1 MANPLDFESTFKP
14 AKRPQP
20 TGPTAGAP
28 APSLDFQSSFA
39 PRQPVQKIAKRPERS
54 WGEAIKDT
62 GLGIAA
68 GAANIIGGA
77 VEQRNAMEPTNIV
90 RQGLRVLDRLGVKG
104 ASETAALVPGTP
116 SEIVGGRRAGSDS
129 AGLSKATQMATEYLG
144 ESQSDA
150 LKQEKQEL
158 QDTKGFFA
166 SAGKVLSSPRLIGN
180 FLAEQVPNVAAMG
193 AGTRAAAAQAG
204 ERALAGALAKG
215 LGTEAAETAATAAG
229 RRAATTAA
237 TGMTT
242 IMETG
247 SAGLQT
253 YQQAMAQPQSVWDAN
268 PEYKRMVAAGGDPQT
283 VKETIARG
291 ASMEAQAI
299 TAPIAAIAGRIAAPF
314 EADVFTRGLAR
325 KPKAMLAG
333 AARETV
339 EEGIQEGGSQLA
351 GNLGQRQVDPTQAAW
366 EGVPEAAGTG
376 AAIGGLLGGGMAAG
390 GAVASRGDNQAA
402 VAADAERERLARR
415 PRATPPSLPP
425 PPIPPQVLAL
435 PPPETMTVA
444 PDGTVTSG
452 GLRPEVLAE
461 PEMRFPQGRGMS
473 APFDAGRIAA
483 RPRPVVPF
491 PDAAPDSMAGI
502 ANLVSQARQ
511 SAEPV
516 QVSAPVLTQSSPGV
530 SAVAVQDAQ
539 QGLQTPEV
547 PAAAAPASMPDVAPP
562 WVDQET
568 GEALREPSKVDI
580 KQLLHNGLQ
589 YQVETHGGI
598 NTPTLLRSMRDQ
610 YGLASSRVRPLLEEV
625 KAERRRGF
633 TEPPAETG
641 ITPAIDG
648 ADVPARGL
656 AIEPAALPANV
667 QQPAAAT
674 GNRAAPQTVLD
685 DGRALQASTGDAV
698 AQAETGSS
706 GTPVVEPRADSARLT
721 TSTVEPTAV
730 SAAAEQTVAVPEPVQ
745 VNTPATAEAPKVA
758 AAAAEAATNPQND
771 LPTPTDAQKE
781 AGNYKKGHVRIN
793 GHDIS
798 IENPAGSQRDPR
810 WPALKNHYGYFK
822 GTVGKDKDHVD
833 VFMTDR
839 SEDPALPVFVVDQ
852 VNKDGS
858 FDEHKVIMGTA
869 NEQEARDTYL
879 ANYSKGWTGLG
890 GIKEMSQEQF
900 KTWVRDP
907 KKTTRRVTRAQSA
920 PAANTAGS
928 SEVAQPVA
936 QAAQGVVEND
946 QTVSK
951 TAQSVSKK
959 SQSLGSEGE
968 AEGAT
973 PQPIYTPKVRRIAG
987 SPHYDRGDAGTLG
1000 AYFTPGRIVNGY
1012 ANTRD
1017 RVLAFNPSREGGTW
1031 SVQVQG
1037 VDAAGNP
1044 LPGEGPR
1051 WHNTL
1056 PSPRDLERVL
1066 GKPVPK
1072 PRKAAASDAT
1082 AAAPANKG
1090 AAKADTGP
1098 VKQPSQETV
1107 SGPIEDLG
1115 EKLGGAR
1122 KDLAKPT
1129 GARPQRQADPD
1140 ASPAWSKKYLAME
1153 DARNPGTW
1161 RLFKSKK
1168 GTFGNPLAS
1177 RQTYASQT
1185 EAEAAIP
1192 MVELARNHRAVER
1205 TPGNWAIARD
1215 VTDRKR
1221 VYLKDGFESRAAAL
1235 EYMASNAPALIDTK
1249 TTVGEDALPRPDKV
1263 MRVGEARREGNVQGQ
1278 QFMDTFGFRGVEF
1291 GKWNNQ
1297 DERQEVMNHAFDAL
1311 VDLSE
1316 LLNLPPKAMSLDGQ
1330 IGLAFGAR
1338 GHGLSGARAHYER
1351 DYAVINLTKLKGAG
1365 SLAHEWMH
1373 ALDHYLGRQDGKG
1386 AEQIT
1391 NSRGDKVMKASGIDD
1406 YLSNASRLRGNVRP
1420 ELREAFQELMDTMR
1434 TRAEQY
1440 VEDTARAESFL
1451 GKARD
1456 QVQKQLGD
1464 LRSHIEK
1471 ERAWGSRKRAATQQ
1485 ELATFDAA
1493 ADRLLNG
1500 ETFSTDAKPTKGGG
1514 VRFTNDELD
1523 ALDGVLKSVT
1533 NRTGFNS
1540 ERTGSLDRLRD
1551 AMGTYQR
1558 RVELWQSADAGEAK
1572 TKNVPTSFLTEARKL
1587 DDGRVGNYWTTPH
1600 ELLAR
1605 AFSSYVED
1613 RLQDVGRAS
1622 AFMSFGSDPRFAV
1635 PVGTEFARP
1644 FPGGAERQAMNAAF
1658 DRFFAEVKHEE
1669 TPAGGVRLFSRR
1681 GWEADFPDVVTAH
1694 RPGRLSSHTDYT
1706 AGKAGD
1712 DAAALRVARDVITPE
1727 FVDNVRSALPGG
1739 SKPLVVAV
1747 QSQEATGNNR
1757 IPRMAAEV
1765 LAQRL
1770 GLQVSEDIVQAAKV
1784 DRSGGD
1790 ALHRLANQPP
1800 FTGKVEAGRDYVL
1813 IDDTLTQGGTLAQL
1827 KTHIEDN
1834 GGKVVL
1840 ATALTGKDYSRRIA
1854 LNTRSL
1860 ADVRERFGSIEPWW
1874 RDQFGYGF
1882 EGLTESEART
1892 ILTLDKGRLDADAL
1906 RDRVAAG
1913 RVPGLR
1919 AVGEGTA
1926 GEGSGVEAPGTG
1938 GRVNRSAAP
1947 AASGGLDFDRAL
1959 QLKTDLTQ
1967 HWGENAPSVVV
1978 VRSAEDFPAS
1988 AKVDPDY
1995 RRAEGV
2001 YDGRPTV
2008 WINAGNIATEQRFA
2022 QVLAHEAIGH
2032 YGVESVV
2039 GAKDWTQIVDAI
2051 DQLAA
2056 NGSGTAAMKSV
2067 LADVTRR
2074 YGTVDR
2080 ETFAK
2085 EAIAVMAERGIRNS
2099 FTSRVAAAVRR
2110 FLRRVMPS
2118 LKWSEGEVRDL
2129 LSQADGF
2136 LRAGMSAQA
2145 QREMVRSYSF
2155 AQPQIDGRG
2164 EAFLEQNGG
2173 RFLRRDDQWYL
2184 ADERGRPADFLT
2196 LSAARA
2202 EAARTG
2208 GQVLADPAESG
2219 PRTWSVVLPNGA
2231 EVTRAARGRLFS
2243 MPPADVLEDID
2254 SIQKGVQAEGV
2265 LARARQKLA
2274 DLNPGRVKDALRST
2288 WLGALA
2294 TRHLTELGRD
2304 YFPGIDRYSD
2314 YLAEMQADRNKLQSE
2329 ADTIAEAAR
2338 HWAGRNKAES
2348 RRLFDLMHLATMDGV
2363 DPSREYQPLQFRMP
2377 GEKGLQEVNRK
2388 NVLHAIKVKQQ
2399 QMRER
2404 SGDSK
2409 TNIMNEI
2416 TALKAMLKAEPRRR
2430 RQYAPLVEQWSQL
2443 SPEAQGFYTQFRDA
2457 YRSRSEAVEEALVQ
2471 RIEDLKG
2478 NDLVGGKILSDSS
2491 RRMMVHK
2498 VREQF
2503 ESARLQGVYFPLQR
2517 FGKFF
2522 VAAEKDGTNTF
2533 LMFESQNE
2541 LDRAVKDL
2549 QRREWAITARGM
2561 KMEGKATDAP
2571 SGTFVADVID
2581 QLRTSHVSDAVQDQ
2595 VYHLYLQSM
2604 PELSMRK
2611 HQIHRKSVPGFDPD
2625 AVRAFAYNMQHG
2637 SHQLARLRYAH
2648 KLQGV
2653 LTDLQDAQKKT
2664 QASPSVDTRKIVAGD
2679 AILEELGKR
2688 HDWIMNPTDSALTN
2702 LISSFGFTYYLGA
2715 TPAAALVNVTQTA
2728 LVSYPYLA
2736 ARHGGVKA
2744 MNYLL
2749 AASRDAVRTVGNI
2762 QKTLTDPD
2770 ELRAYQALEVAGAIE
2785 KTQAHNLAGIAE
2797 GGMAGYNPAWSKA
2810 MEIIGWGFHKTEV
2823 INREATGLAAYR
2835 LARAEGKS
2843 FDDAVKFARDA
2854 IFDTHFDYSNANR
2867 ARFMQSGT
2875 AKVLLMFRQYSLN
2888 MTWALGRMVWQA
2900 TKGQDLEVRQVARRN
2915 LTGLLGMSALFSGAM
2930 GLPMMGMIMG
2940 ALNGIQATF
2949 GDDDEPW
2956 DAETELRAFLT
2967 GMLGQG
2973 GADLLLHGPADKL
2986 TGANISGR
2994 VGLDSLW
3001 IRDADREL
3009 DGRGM
3014 FNNLLEQ
3021 AAGPMGGVLK
3031 NVLIGK
3037 QQVDEGHIMRGVETM
3052 LPKGLKD
3059 MIKAGRYATQ
3069 GVNTLRGDPVV
3080 EDLSPWEILL
3090 QANGFAPEKVSRQY
3104 ETTRA
3109 LKNYEQ
3115 HILDRRKSLVNAF
3128 AMALRN
3134 GDASDRAS
3142 VLSKIGAF
3150 NKANPELAITS
3161 SGLQQS
3167 IKNRARYSARAEA
3180 GIILNPKLAARLNK
3194 AVTE

>member
-1 MANPLDFESTFKP
+1 MATFEKVDGNPFG
-14 AKRPQP
+14 
-20 TGPTAGAP
+20 TGAAP
-28 APSLDFQSSFA
+28 APA
-39 PRQPVQKIAKRPERS
+39 PAPAPTATDKVARRPTLSPVQGDPFQKVAKRPERS

-62 GLGIAA
+62 GLGIAS
-68 GAANIIGGA
+68 GAANILGGA
-77 VEQRNAMEPTNIV
+77 VEQRNSMEPTNIV
-90 RQGLRVLDRLGVKG
+90 RQGLRALDRLGVKG

-116 SEIVGGRRAGSDS
+116 SEIFGGRRAGSDS
-129 AGLSKATQMATEYLG
+129 AGLSRATQLATDYLG
-144 ESQSDA
+144 ESQSEA
-150 LKQEKQEL
+150 LKQEKQDL

-193 AGTRAAAAQAG
+193 AGTRLAAARAG

-229 RRAATTAA
+229 HRAATAAA

-247 SAGLQT
+247 SAGQQT

-390 GAVASRGDNQAA
+390 GAIASRGDNQAA
-402 VAADAERERLARR
+402 VAADAERQRLARR
-415 PRATPPSLPP
+415 PTPTPPPLPP
-425 PPIPPQVLAL
+425 PPIPQMLAL
-435 PPPETMTVA
+435 PPPEVMTAA
-444 PDGTVTSG
+444 PDGTITPGRV
-452 GLRPEVLAE
+452 RPEVMAG

-473 APFDAGRIAA
+473 APFDGTRVAA
-483 RPRPVVPF
+483 RPQPTVPF
-491 PDAAPDSMAGI
+491 PDATPDSIAGI
-502 ANLVSQARQ
+502 ANLVSQARRPTEPADTATAAAAQ
-511 SAEPV
+511 AEPV
-516 QVSAPVLTQSSPGV
+516 APQ
-530 SAVAVQDAQ
+530 AQ
-539 QGLQTPEV
+539 EGKAALATPEV
-547 PAAAAPASMPDVAPP
+547 PAAAAPPAPAVAPP
-562 WVDQET
+562 WVDAQT
-568 GEALREPSKVDI
+568 GEALREPTTTDI
-580 KQLLHNGLQ
+580 KQLLHSGLQ

-610 YGLASSRVRPLLEEV
+610 YGLPSARVRPLLDEV
-625 KAERRRGF
+625 KGERRRGL
-633 TEPPAETG
+633 TEPPADAGNLAASEAAG
-641 ITPAIDG
+641 AASPAQQSLREAAPSADLQLDG
-648 ADVPARGL
+648 AAPTDRSAPEPL
-656 AIEPAALPANV
+656 ASELQRAPGD
-667 QQPAAAT
+667 AAAQLDT
-674 GNRAAPQTVLD
+674 GSSRAPVAEPRAAGATETTGVAGTAQDQSVAETSAGQTNVP
-685 DGRALQASTGDAV
+685 
-698 AQAETGSS
+698 AQAE
-706 GTPVVEPRADSARLT
+706 V
-721 TSTVEPTAV
+721 
-730 SAAAEQTVAVPEPVQ
+730 
-745 VNTPATAEAPKVA
+745 PKVA
-758 AAAAEAATNPQND
+758 TAAAEAATNPQND
-771 LPTPTDAQKE
+771 LPAPTDAQKE

-839 SEDPALPVFVVDQ
+839 AEDPALPVYVVDQ

-869 NEQEARDTYL
+869 SEQEARETYL

-900 KTWVRDP
+900 KAWVRDP
-907 KKTTRRVTRAQSA
+907 KKTTRRVTRAKPTEAA
-920 PAANTAGS
+920 PAPQPATNVGEAGQGVSTAAESVGATAETGGALATVQ
-928 SEVAQPVA
+928 SEPAAAAAPAQP
-936 QAAQGVVEND
+936 AAPATVE
-946 QTVSK
+946 TGPV
-951 TAQSVSKK
+951 
-959 SQSLGSEGE
+959 
-968 AEGAT
+968 
-973 PQPIYTPKVRRIAG
+973 YTPKVRIKAG
-987 SPHYDRGDAGTLG
+987 SPEYVRDDIGTLG
-1000 AYFTPGRIVNGY
+1000 AYFQPGRIVSAY

-1017 RVLAFNPSREGGTW
+1017 RVIEFRPPGQDPRWKVKVQQVDREGNAIP
-1031 SVQVQG
+1031 
-1037 VDAAGNP
+1037 DEA
-1044 LPGEGPR
+1044 PR
-1051 WHNTL
+1051 WHSTV
-1056 PSPRDLERVL
+1056 PSPRDLDSVL
-1066 GKPVPK
+1066 GKPE
-1072 PRKAAASDAT
+1072 RKAKREAKTARSVKSAEAKEDTRATPASK
-1082 AAAPANKG
+1082 PEVS
-1090 AAKADTGP
+1090 KAGP
-1098 VKQPSQETV
+1098 DE
-1107 SGPIEDLG
+1107 
-1115 EKLGGAR
+1115 
-1122 KDLAKPT
+1122 
-1129 GARPQRQADPD
+1129 
-1140 ASPAWSKKYLAME
+1140 
-1153 DARNPGTW
+1153 
-1161 RLFKSKK
+1161 
-1168 GTFGNPLAS
+1168 AS
-1177 RQTYASQT
+1177 REDRAS
-1185 EAEAAIP
+1185 
-1192 MVELARNHRAVER
+1192 
-1205 TPGNWAIARD
+1205 
-1215 VTDRKR
+1215 
-1221 VYLKDGFESRAAAL
+1221 
-1235 EYMASNAPALIDTK
+1235 
-1249 TTVGEDALPRPDKV
+1249 
-1263 MRVGEARREGNVQGQ
+1263 
-1278 QFMDTFGFRGVEF
+1278 
-1291 GKWNNQ
+1291 
-1297 DERQEVMNHAFDAL
+1297 
-1311 VDLSE
+1311 
-1316 LLNLPPKAMSLDGQ
+1316 
-1330 IGLAFGAR
+1330 
-1338 GHGLSGARAHYER
+1338 
-1351 DYAVINLTKLKGAG
+1351 
-1365 SLAHEWMH
+1365 
-1373 ALDHYLGRQDGKG
+1373 
-1386 AEQIT
+1386 
-1391 NSRGDKVMKASGIDD
+1391 
-1406 YLSNASRLRGNVRP
+1406 
-1420 ELREAFQELMDTMR
+1420 
-1434 TRAEQY
+1434 
-1440 VEDTARAESFL
+1440 
-1451 GKARD
+1451 
-1456 QVQKQLGD
+1456 
-1464 LRSHIEK
+1464 
-1471 ERAWGSRKRAATQQ
+1471 
-1485 ELATFDAA
+1485 AA
-1493 ADRLLNG
+1493 ADN
-1500 ETFSTDAKPTKGGG
+1500 A
-1514 VRFTNDELD
+1514 
-1523 ALDGVLKSVT
+1523 A
-1533 NRTGFNS
+1533 
-1540 ERTGSLDRLRD
+1540 GS
-1551 AMGTYQR
+1551 
-1558 RVELWQSADAGEAK
+1558 
-1572 TKNVPTSFLTEARKL
+1572 
-1587 DDGRVGNYWTTPH
+1587 
-1600 ELLAR
+1600 
-1605 AFSSYVED
+1605 
-1613 RLQDVGRAS
+1613 
-1622 AFMSFGSDPRFAV
+1622 SDP
-1635 PVGTEFARP
+1635 
-1644 FPGGAERQAMNAAF
+1644 
-1658 DRFFAEVKHEE
+1658 
-1669 TPAGGVRLFSRR
+1669 LFSRR
-1681 GWEADFPDVVTAH
+1681 GWDADFPDVVTAH
-1694 RPGRLSSHTDYT
+1694 RPGRLSGHADY
-1706 AGKAGD
+1706 AAAKAGD
-1712 DAAALRVARDVITPE
+1712 DTAALRVARDVITPE
-1727 FVDNVRSALPGG
+1727 FVEDVRAALPEG

-1784 DRSGGD
+1784 NRSAGD

-1800 FTGKVEAGRDYVL
+1800 FTGKVEKGRDYVL

-1840 ATALTGKDYSRRIA
+1840 ATALTGKDYSRKIA
-1854 LNTRSL
+1854 LNSQSL

-1919 AVGEGTA
+1919 PVGEGAA
-1926 GEGSGVEAPGTG
+1926 GQGSGAEASGPS

-1988 AKVDPDY
+1988 AKVDPGY
-1995 RRAEGV
+1995 RRAEGM

-2051 DQLAA
+2051 DKLAA
-2056 NGSGTAAMKSV
+2056 DGTGTAAMKSV
-2067 LADVTRR
+2067 LADVTKR

-2118 LKWSEGEVRDL
+2118 LKWSETEVRDL

-2196 LSAARA
+2196 LGAARA
-2202 EAARTG
+2202 EAERTG
-2208 GQVLADPAESG
+2208 GQVLADPVESG

-2243 MPPADVLEDID
+2243 MPPADALEDIEAVQRG
-2254 SIQKGVQAEGV
+2254 IQGESV

-2274 DLNPGRVKDALRST
+2274 DLTPSNVKDALRST
-2288 WLGALA
+2288 WLGFLA
-2294 TRHLTELGRD
+2294 TRHLTELGSD
-2304 YFPGIDRYSD
+2304 YFPTIDRYSD
-2314 YLAEMQADRNKLQSE
+2314 YLAEMQADRNKLQAE
-2329 ADTIAEAAR
+2329 AEAIAEPAR
-2338 HWAGRNKAES
+2338 QWASKNKAES
-2348 RRLFDLMHLATMDGV
+2348 RRLFDLMHQATMDGV

-2377 GEKGLQEVNRK
+2377 GEKGLQEVTRK

-2409 TNIMNEI
+2409 TNIMNEVK
-2416 TALKAMLKAEPRRR
+2416 ALKAMLKAEPRRR
-2430 RQYAPLVEQWSQL
+2430 LQYAPLVEQWSQL
-2443 SPEAQGFYTQFRDA
+2443 SPEAKSFYLQFRDA
-2457 YRSRSEAVEEALVQ
+2457 YRSRSDAVEEALVQ

-2478 NDLVGGKILSDSS
+2478 GDLVGGQVISDSS
-2491 RRMMVHK
+2491 RRMLVHK
-2498 VREQF
+2498 IREQF

-2522 VAAEKDGTNTF
+2522 VAAEKGGTNTF

-2549 QRREWAITARGM
+2549 QSKEWAITARGM
-2561 KMEGKATDAP
+2561 KTEGKAADAP

-2581 QLRTSHVSDAVQDQ
+2581 QLRTAHVSDAVQDQ
-2595 VYHLYLQSM
+2595 VYQLYLQTM

-2653 LTDLQDAQKKT
+2653 LTDLKDAQKKI

-2679 AILEELGKR
+2679 ALLEELGKR
-2688 HDWIMNPTDSALTN
+2688 HEWIMNPTDSALTN

-2762 QKTLTDPD
+2762 QRTLTDPD

-2797 GGMAGYNPAWSKA
+2797 GGLTGYNPAWSKA

-2823 INREATGLAAYR
+2823 MNREATGMAAYR
-2835 LARAEGKS
+2835 LARADGKS
-2843 FDDAVKFARDA
+2843 FDEAVKFARDA

-2888 MTWALGRMVWQA
+2888 MTWALGRMVWNASFGQA
-2900 TKGQDLEVRQVARRN
+2900 PEVRRLARRN

-2973 GADLLLHGPADKL
+2973 GADLLLHGPANKL

-3031 NVLIGK
+3031 NVLVGK

-3180 GIILNPKLAARLNK
+3180 GIVLNPKLAARLNK
-3194 AVTE
+3194 AVSE

>member
-1 MANPLDFESTFKP
+1 MATFEKVDGNPFGASP
-14 AKRPQP
+14 AP
-20 TGPTAGAP
+20 TQAP
-28 APSLDFQSSFA
+28 APTTGKVARRPTLS
-39 PRQPVQKIAKRPERS
+39 PVQGDPFQKVAKRPERT

-62 GLGIAA
+62 GLGIAS

-77 VEQRNAMEPTNIV
+77 VEQRNSMEPTNVV
-90 RQGLRVLDRLGVKG
+90 RQGLRFLDRLGVKG

-116 SEIVGGRRAGSDS
+116 SEIFGGRRAGSDT
-129 AGLSKATQMATEYLG
+129 AALSKATQAATDYLA

-150 LKQEKQEL
+150 LKQEKQDL
-158 QDTKGFFA
+158 QDTKGFFP

-193 AGTRAAAAQAG
+193 AGTRLAAARAG
-204 ERALAGALAKG
+204 ERALAGAVAKG

-229 RRAATTAA
+229 HRAATAAA

-247 SAGLQT
+247 SAGQQT

-351 GNLGQRQVDPTQAAW
+351 GNLGQRQIDPTQAAW

-415 PRATPPSLPP
+415 PTPTPPSLPP
-425 PPIPPQVLAL
+425 PPIPQMLAL
-435 PPPETMTVA
+435 PPPEVMTA
-444 PDGTVTSG
+444 GPDGTITPGSV
-452 GLRPEVLAE
+452 RPEVMAE

-473 APFDAGRIAA
+473 APFDGRRVAA
-483 RPRPVVPF
+483 RPQPTVPF
-491 PDAAPDSMAGI
+491 PDAAPDSIAGI
-502 ANLVSQARQ
+502 ANLVSRARR
-511 SAEPV
+511 SADPAAAG
-516 QVSAPVLTQSSPGV
+516 APATASTEAPAPQ
-530 SAVAVQDAQ
+530 VQDVQ
-539 QGLQTPEV
+539 PGLATPEV
-547 PAAAAPASMPDVAPP
+547 PAPASPASPPAPAVAPP
-562 WVDQET
+562 WVDAQT
-568 GEALREPSKVDI
+568 GESLREPTPTDI
-580 KQLLHNGLQ
+580 KQLLHTGLQ

-610 YGLASSRVRPLLEEV
+610 YGLPSARVRPLLEEV
-625 KAERRRGF
+625 KGERRRGL
-633 TEPPAETG
+633 TEPPADTG
-641 ITPAIDG
+641 
-648 ADVPARGL
+648 DVATG
-656 AIEPAALPANV
+656 EAAS
-667 QQPAAAT
+667 AAAQPLKGAASQT
-674 GNRAAPQTVLD
+674 DLQLDGTATADRAAPATL
-685 DGRALQASTGDAV
+685 ASELQLAPR
-698 AQAETGSS
+698 QAEAQGDTGSS
-706 GTPVVEPRADSARLT
+706 REPVGEPRAVGT
-721 TSTVEPTAV
+721 TEATSPADTAPELPIAEATAGQN
-730 SAAAEQTVAVPEPVQ
+730 SAAVP
-745 VNTPATAEAPKVA
+745 ADAPKVA
-758 AAAAEAATNPQND
+758 TAAAEAATNPGND
-771 LPTPTDAQKE
+771 LPLPSEAQKE

-839 SEDPALPVFVVDQ
+839 AEDPSLPVYVVDQ

-869 NEQEARDTYL
+869 SEQEARDTYL

-900 KTWVRDP
+900 KSWVRDP
-907 KKTTRRVTRAQSA
+907 KKTTRRVTRSKPAEAAPAPQAVPNAGEKVQSVSAPVESVGVPTETGSVPATGGSEPTAAAA
-920 PAANTAGS
+920 PAADESG
-928 SEVAQPVA
+928 PV
-936 QAAQGVVEND
+936 
-946 QTVSK
+946 
-951 TAQSVSKK
+951 
-959 SQSLGSEGE
+959 
-968 AEGAT
+968 
-973 PQPIYTPKVRRIAG
+973 YTPKVRIKAG
-987 SPHYDRGDAGTLG
+987 SPEYVRDDIGTLG
-1000 AYFTPGRIVNGY
+1000 AYFRPGRIVNAYG
-1012 ANTRD
+1012 NTRD
-1017 RVLAFNPSREGGTW
+1017 RVIEFRPPGKDPRWQVKVQEVDKEGN
-1031 SVQVQG
+1031 
-1037 VDAAGNP
+1037 A
-1044 LPGEGPR
+1044 LPDEAPR
-1051 WHNTL
+1051 WHSTI
-1056 PSPRDLERVL
+1056 PAPRDLDSVL
-1066 GKPVPK
+1066 GKPE
-1072 PRKAAASDAT
+1072 RKSRRDA
-1082 AAAPANKG
+1082 K
-1090 AAKADTGP
+1090 AAKATEATKGDKARPASNPETPESVSDETGR
-1098 VKQPSQETV
+1098 E
-1107 SGPIEDLG
+1107 SGGSAVPDS
-1115 EKLGGAR
+1115 
-1122 KDLAKPT
+1122 PT
-1129 GARPQRQADPD
+1129 GQ
-1140 ASPAWSKKYLAME
+1140 
-1153 DARNPGTW
+1153 
-1161 RLFKSKK
+1161 
-1168 GTFGNPLAS
+1168 
-1177 RQTYASQT
+1177 
-1185 EAEAAIP
+1185 
-1192 MVELARNHRAVER
+1192 
-1205 TPGNWAIARD
+1205 
-1215 VTDRKR
+1215 
-1221 VYLKDGFESRAAAL
+1221 
-1235 EYMASNAPALIDTK
+1235 
-1249 TTVGEDALPRPDKV
+1249 
-1263 MRVGEARREGNVQGQ
+1263 
-1278 QFMDTFGFRGVEF
+1278 
-1291 GKWNNQ
+1291 
-1297 DERQEVMNHAFDAL
+1297 
-1311 VDLSE
+1311 
-1316 LLNLPPKAMSLDGQ
+1316 
-1330 IGLAFGAR
+1330 
-1338 GHGLSGARAHYER
+1338 
-1351 DYAVINLTKLKGAG
+1351 
-1365 SLAHEWMH
+1365 
-1373 ALDHYLGRQDGKG
+1373 
-1386 AEQIT
+1386 
-1391 NSRGDKVMKASGIDD
+1391 
-1406 YLSNASRLRGNVRP
+1406 
-1420 ELREAFQELMDTMR
+1420 
-1434 TRAEQY
+1434 
-1440 VEDTARAESFL
+1440 
-1451 GKARD
+1451 
-1456 QVQKQLGD
+1456 
-1464 LRSHIEK
+1464 
-1471 ERAWGSRKRAATQQ
+1471 
-1485 ELATFDAA
+1485 
-1493 ADRLLNG
+1493 
-1500 ETFSTDAKPTKGGG
+1500 
-1514 VRFTNDELD
+1514 
-1523 ALDGVLKSVT
+1523 
-1533 NRTGFNS
+1533 
-1540 ERTGSLDRLRD
+1540 
-1551 AMGTYQR
+1551 
-1558 RVELWQSADAGEAK
+1558 
-1572 TKNVPTSFLTEARKL
+1572 
-1587 DDGRVGNYWTTPH
+1587 
-1600 ELLAR
+1600 
-1605 AFSSYVED
+1605 
-1613 RLQDVGRAS
+1613 
-1622 AFMSFGSDPRFAV
+1622 SDP
-1635 PVGTEFARP
+1635 
-1644 FPGGAERQAMNAAF
+1644 
-1658 DRFFAEVKHEE
+1658 
-1669 TPAGGVRLFSRR
+1669 LFSRR
-1681 GWEADFPDVVTAH
+1681 GWDSNFPDVVTAH
-1694 RPGRLSSHTDYT
+1694 RPGRLSAHADY
-1706 AGKAGD
+1706 AAAKAGD
-1712 DAAALRVARDVITPE
+1712 DTAALRVARDVVTPE
-1727 FVDNVRSALPGG
+1727 FVEDVRAALPQG

-1757 IPRMAAEV
+1757 IPAMAADL
-1765 LAQRL
+1765 LAARL
-1770 GLQVSEDIVQAAKV
+1770 GLQVAPDIVQEAKV
-1784 DRSGGD
+1784 NRSGGD

-1800 FTGKVEAGRDYVL
+1800 FTGKVEKGRDYVL

-1854 LNTRSL
+1854 LNSQSL
-1860 ADVRERFGSIEPWW
+1860 AAVRERFGSIEPWW

-1892 ILTLDKGRLDADAL
+1892 ILTLDKGRLHADAL

-1913 RVPGLR
+1913 RVPGLAR
-1919 AVGEGTA
+1919 VGAEATGDR
-1926 GEGSGVEAPGTG
+1926 SGAEAPGPG

-1959 QLKTDLTQ
+1959 QLKTDLTK

-1988 AKVDPDY
+1988 AKVDPGY

-2051 DQLAA
+2051 DKLAA
-2056 NGSGTAAMKSV
+2056 DGTGTAALKSV

-2118 LKWSEGEVRDL
+2118 LKWSEAEVRDL

-2196 LSAARA
+2196 LGAARA
-2202 EAARTG
+2202 EAERTG
-2208 GQVLADPAESG
+2208 GQVLADPVESG

-2243 MPPADVLEDID
+2243 MPPADALADID
-2254 SIQKGVQAEGV
+2254 AIQQGIQGDDV
-2265 LARARQKLA
+2265 LARARQKLK
-2274 DLNPGRVKDALRST
+2274 DLSVSKVKDALRPT

-2304 YFPGIDRYSD
+2304 YFPTIDRYSD
-2314 YLAEMQADRNKLQSE
+2314 YLAEMQADRNKLQAE

-2338 HWAGRNKAES
+2338 QWASKNKAES
-2348 RRLFDLMHLATMDGV
+2348 RRLFDLMHQATMDGV
-2363 DPSREYQPLQFRMP
+2363 DPSREYQPLQFKTP
-2377 GEKGLQEVNRK
+2377 GGQGLQEVNRK
-2388 NVLHAIKVKQQ
+2388 NVQHAIKVIQQ

-2404 SGDSK
+2404 SGDTK
-2409 TNIMNEI
+2409 TNMMNEVK
-2416 TALKAMLKAEPRRR
+2416 ALKAMLKAEPRRR
-2430 RQYAPLVEQWSQL
+2430 LQYAPLVEQWSQL
-2443 SPEAQGFYTQFRDA
+2443 SPEAKSFYVQFRDA
-2457 YRSRSEAVEEALVQ
+2457 YRARSEAVEEALVR

-2478 NDLVGGKILSDSS
+2478 SDLVGGKILSDSS
-2491 RRMMVHK
+2491 RGMLVHK
-2498 VREQF
+2498 IRTQF

-2522 VAAEKDGTNTF
+2522 VAAEKDGTSTF
-2533 LMFESQNE
+2533 LMFESLNE
-2541 LDRAVKDL
+2541 LDRAAKDL
-2549 QRREWAITARGM
+2549 QRRGWAVTARGK
-2561 KMEGKATDAP
+2561 KMEGRATDAP

-2595 VYHLYLQSM
+2595 VYQLYLQTM

-2653 LTDLQDAQKKT
+2653 LTDLKDAQKQI

-2679 AILEELGKR
+2679 ALLEELSKR
-2688 HDWIMNPTDSALTN
+2688 HEWIMNPTDSALTN

-2797 GGMAGYNPAWSKA
+2797 GGMTGYNPAWSKA

-2823 INREATGLAAYR
+2823 INREATGMAAYR
-2835 LARAEGKS
+2835 LARTDGKS
-2843 FDDAVKFARDA
+2843 FDEAVKFARDA
-2854 IFDTHFDYSNANR
+2854 IFDTHFDYSNTNR

-2900 TKGQDLEVRQVARRN
+2900 TKGQDPQVRQIARRN

-2967 GMLGQG
+2967 GMLGQS

-3031 NVLIGK
+3031 NVLVGK

-3080 EDLSPWEILL
+3080 EDLSPWEVLL

-3134 GDASDRAS
+3134 GDGSDRAS
-3142 VLSKIGAF
+3142 VLRKIGDF

-3180 GIILNPKLAARLNK
+3180 GIVLNPKLAARLSK

>member
-1 MANPLDFESTFKP
+1 MATFEKVDGNPFG
-14 AKRPQP
+14 AGQAP
-20 TGPTAGAP
+20 TQAP
-28 APSLDFQSSFA
+28 APTATNKIARRPTLS
-39 PRQPVQKIAKRPERS
+39 PVQGDPFQKVAKRPERT

-62 GLGIAA
+62 GLGIAT

-77 VEQRNAMEPTNIV
+77 IEQRNSLEPTNLL
-90 RQGLRVLDRLGVKG
+90 RQGLRGLDRLGVKG
-104 ASETAALVPGTP
+104 ASEAAALVPGTP
-116 SEIVGGRRAGSDS
+116 SEILGGRRAGSDS
-129 AGLSKATQMATEYLG
+129 AGLSKATQMATDYLG

-180 FLAEQVPNVAAMG
+180 FLAEQVPNIATMG

-204 ERALAGALAKG
+204 ERAMAGALAKG

-229 RRAATTAA
+229 HRAATAAA

-242 IMETG
+242 VMETG
-247 SAGLQT
+247 SAGQQT

-339 EEGIQEGGSQLA
+339 EEGLQEGGSQLA

-390 GAVASRGDNQAA
+390 GAIASRGDNQAA
-402 VAADAERERLARR
+402 VQADAERERLARR
-415 PRATPPSLPP
+415 PAPTPPSLPP
-425 PPIPPQVLAL
+425 PPIPQMLAL
-435 PPPETMTVA
+435 PPPEVMTAA
-444 PDGTVTSG
+444 PDGTITRG
-452 GLRPEVLAE
+452 GVRPEVMAE

-473 APFDAGRIAA
+473 APFDGRRVAA
-483 RPRPVVPF
+483 RPQPTVPF
-491 PDAAPDSMAGI
+491 PDAAPNSIAGI
-502 ANLVSQARQ
+502 ANLVSQARRPNEPTAIAPATAAI
-511 SAEPV
+511 AEPV
-516 QVSAPVLTQSSPGV
+516 PPQVRGDQA
-530 SAVAVQDAQ
+530 
-539 QGLQTPEV
+539 GLATPEV
-547 PAAAAPASMPDVAPP
+547 PAAAAPPLPPPVAPP
-562 WVDQET
+562 WVDAQT
-568 GEALREPSKVDI
+568 GEALREPTSTDI

-589 YQVETHGGI
+589 YQVEAHGGI
-598 NTPTLLRSMRDQ
+598 NTPTLLRTMRDQ
-610 YGLASSRVRPLLEEV
+610 YGLPSARVRPLLDEV
-625 KAERRRGF
+625 KGERRRGL
-633 TEPPAETG
+633 TEPPTDSDGSVGREAVGPASPAQQPLREAAPVADLQLDDAAPADRSASAPLASGLQLAPNDAPLQSGTGASGEPVSEPGAIGTTEAPSLAETAPMQPLAEA
-641 ITPAIDG
+641 TPAQDS
-648 ADVPARGL
+648 AAVPA
-656 AIEPAALPANV
+656 
-667 QQPAAAT
+667 
-674 GNRAAPQTVLD
+674 D
-685 DGRALQASTGDAV
+685 
-698 AQAETGSS
+698 
-706 GTPVVEPRADSARLT
+706 
-721 TSTVEPTAV
+721 
-730 SAAAEQTVAVPEPVQ
+730 
-745 VNTPATAEAPKVA
+745 APKVA
-758 AAAAEAATNPQND
+758 TAAAEAATNPAND
-771 LPTPTDAQKE
+771 LPLPSDAQKE

-839 SEDPALPVFVVDQ
+839 AEDPSLPVYVVDQ

-869 NEQEARDTYL
+869 SEQEARDTYL

-900 KTWVRDP
+900 KAWVRDP
-907 KKTTRRVTRAQSA
+907 KKTTRRVTKAKLAEAAPASQPAPSGGETGQSVSAPVEGVGVPTETGSVPATGGSEPAAAAA
-920 PAANTAGS
+920 PAADEPG
-928 SEVAQPVA
+928 PV
-936 QAAQGVVEND
+936 
-946 QTVSK
+946 
-951 TAQSVSKK
+951 
-959 SQSLGSEGE
+959 
-968 AEGAT
+968 
-973 PQPIYTPKVRRIAG
+973 YTPKVRIKAG
-987 SPHYDRGDAGTLG
+987 SPEYVRDDIGTLG
-1000 AYFTPGRIVNGY
+1000 AYFQPGRIVNAYG
-1012 ANTRD
+1012 NTLD
-1017 RVLAFNPSREGGTW
+1017 RVIEFRPPGKDPRWQVKVQMVDKEGN
-1031 SVQVQG
+1031 
-1037 VDAAGNP
+1037 A
-1044 LPGEGPR
+1044 LPDEAPR
-1051 WHNTL
+1051 WHSTI
-1056 PSPRDLERVL
+1056 PSPRDLDSVL
-1066 GKPVPK
+1066 GKPERKSRRDANAAKVA
-1072 PRKAAASDAT
+1072 KAAE
-1082 AAAPANKG
+1082 
-1090 AAKADTGP
+1090 AKKHD
-1098 VKQPSQETV
+1098 K
-1107 SGPIEDLG
+1107 
-1115 EKLGGAR
+1115 
-1122 KDLAKPT
+1122 AKPGSNPET
-1129 GARPQRQADPD
+1129 
-1140 ASPAWSKKYLAME
+1140 SKPAPS
-1153 DARNPGTW
+1153 D
-1161 RLFKSKK
+1161 
-1168 GTFGNPLAS
+1168 
-1177 RQTYASQT
+1177 
-1185 EAEAAIP
+1185 
-1192 MVELARNHRAVER
+1192 
-1205 TPGNWAIARD
+1205 
-1215 VTDRKR
+1215 TDR
-1221 VYLKDGFESRAAAL
+1221 ESGSSPVADSSA
-1235 EYMASNAPALIDTK
+1235 
-1249 TTVGEDALPRPDKV
+1249 
-1263 MRVGEARREGNVQGQ
+1263 GQ
-1278 QFMDTFGFRGVEF
+1278 
-1291 GKWNNQ
+1291 
-1297 DERQEVMNHAFDAL
+1297 
-1311 VDLSE
+1311 
-1316 LLNLPPKAMSLDGQ
+1316 
-1330 IGLAFGAR
+1330 
-1338 GHGLSGARAHYER
+1338 
-1351 DYAVINLTKLKGAG
+1351 
-1365 SLAHEWMH
+1365 
-1373 ALDHYLGRQDGKG
+1373 
-1386 AEQIT
+1386 
-1391 NSRGDKVMKASGIDD
+1391 
-1406 YLSNASRLRGNVRP
+1406 
-1420 ELREAFQELMDTMR
+1420 
-1434 TRAEQY
+1434 
-1440 VEDTARAESFL
+1440 
-1451 GKARD
+1451 
-1456 QVQKQLGD
+1456 
-1464 LRSHIEK
+1464 
-1471 ERAWGSRKRAATQQ
+1471 
-1485 ELATFDAA
+1485 
-1493 ADRLLNG
+1493 
-1500 ETFSTDAKPTKGGG
+1500 
-1514 VRFTNDELD
+1514 
-1523 ALDGVLKSVT
+1523 
-1533 NRTGFNS
+1533 
-1540 ERTGSLDRLRD
+1540 
-1551 AMGTYQR
+1551 
-1558 RVELWQSADAGEAK
+1558 
-1572 TKNVPTSFLTEARKL
+1572 
-1587 DDGRVGNYWTTPH
+1587 
-1600 ELLAR
+1600 
-1605 AFSSYVED
+1605 
-1613 RLQDVGRAS
+1613 
-1622 AFMSFGSDPRFAV
+1622 SDP
-1635 PVGTEFARP
+1635 
-1644 FPGGAERQAMNAAF
+1644 
-1658 DRFFAEVKHEE
+1658 
-1669 TPAGGVRLFSRR
+1669 LFSRR

-1694 RPGRLSSHTDYT
+1694 RPGRLSAHADYD
-1706 AGKAGD
+1706 AAKAGD
-1712 DAAALRVARDVITPE
+1712 DAAALRVARDVVTPE
-1727 FVDNVRSALPGG
+1727 FVEDVRAVLPEG

-1784 DRSGGD
+1784 NRSAGD

-1800 FTGKVEAGRDYVL
+1800 FTGKVEKGRDYVL

-1840 ATALTGKDYSRRIA
+1840 ATALTGKDYSRKIA
-1854 LNTRSL
+1854 LNSQSL

-1906 RDRVAAG
+1906 RDRVAEG
-1913 RVPGLR
+1913 RVSGLR
-1919 AVGEGTA
+1919 PVGKGAA
-1926 GEGSGVEAPGTG
+1926 GEGSGAEAPGPG

-1947 AASGGLDFDRAL
+1947 VASGGLDFDRAL

-1988 AKVDPDY
+1988 AKVDPGY

-2008 WINAGNIATEQRFA
+2008 WVNAGNIATEQRFA

-2051 DQLAA
+2051 DKLAA
-2056 NGSGTAAMKSV
+2056 DGTGTAALKSV

-2118 LKWSEGEVRDL
+2118 LKWSEAEVRDL

-2184 ADERGRPADFLT
+2184 ADKRGRPADFLT
-2196 LSAARA
+2196 LGAARA
-2202 EAARTG
+2202 EAERTG
-2208 GQVLADPAESG
+2208 GQVLADPVEGG

-2243 MPPADVLEDID
+2243 MPPADALADID
-2254 SIQKGVQAEGV
+2254 AIQQGLQGEGV

-2274 DLNPGRVKDALRST
+2274 DLSLSKVKDTLRPT
-2288 WLGALA
+2288 WLGTLA

-2304 YFPGIDRYSD
+2304 YFPTIDRYSD
-2314 YLAEMQADRNKLQSE
+2314 YLAEMQADRNKLQAE

-2338 HWAGRNKAES
+2338 QWASKNKAES
-2348 RRLFDLMHLATMDGV
+2348 RRLFDLMHQATMDGV

-2409 TNIMNEI
+2409 TNIMNEVK
-2416 TALKAMLKAEPRRR
+2416 ALKAMLKAEPRRR

-2443 SPEAQGFYTQFRDA
+2443 SPEARRFYTQFRDA
-2457 YRSRSEAVEEALVQ
+2457 YRARSDAVEEALVQ

-2478 NDLVGGKILSDSS
+2478 GDMVGGTALSDSS
-2491 RRMMVHK
+2491 RRMLVHK

-2549 QRREWAITARGM
+2549 QGREWAISARGM

-2581 QLRTSHVSDAVQDQ
+2581 QLRTAHVSDAVQDQ
-2595 VYHLYLQSM
+2595 VYQLYLQTM

-2653 LTDLQDAQKKT
+2653 LTDLKDAQKKI

-2679 AILEELGKR
+2679 ALLEELGKR
-2688 HDWIMNPTDSALTN
+2688 HEWIMNPTDSALTN

-2797 GGMAGYNPAWSKA
+2797 GGMTGYNPAWSKA

-2823 INREATGLAAYR
+2823 INREATGMAAYR
-2835 LARAEGKS
+2835 LARADGKS
-2843 FDDAVKFARDA
+2843 FDEAVKFARDA

-2888 MTWALGRMVWQA
+2888 MTWSLGRMVWQA
-2900 TKGQDLEVRQVARRN
+2900 TKGQDPQVSQVARRN

-2967 GMLGQG
+2967 GMLGQS

-3031 NVLIGK
+3031 NVLVGK

-3080 EDLSPWEILL
+3080 ADLSPWEILL

-3180 GIILNPKLAARLNK
+3180 GVILNPKLAARLNK

>member
-1 MANPLDFESTFKP
+1 MATFEKVDGNPFG
-14 AKRPQP
+14 AGQAP
-20 TGPTAGAP
+20 TQAP
-28 APSLDFQSSFA
+28 APTATNKIARRPTLS
-39 PRQPVQKIAKRPERS
+39 PVQGDPFQKVAKRPERT

-62 GLGIAA
+62 GLGIAT

-77 VEQRNAMEPTNIV
+77 IEQRNSLEPTNLL
-90 RQGLRVLDRLGVKG
+90 RQGLRGLDRLGVKG

-116 SEIVGGRRAGSDS
+116 SEILGGRRAGSDS
-129 AGLSKATQMATEYLG
+129 AGLSKATQMATDYLG

-158 QDTKGFFA
+158 QNTKGFFA

-180 FLAEQVPNVAAMG
+180 FLAEQVPNIATMG
-193 AGTRAAAAQAG
+193 AGMRAAAAQAG
-204 ERALAGALAKG
+204 ERAMAGALAKG

-229 RRAATTAA
+229 HRAATAAA

-242 IMETG
+242 VMETG
-247 SAGLQT
+247 SAGQQT

-339 EEGIQEGGSQLA
+339 EEGLQEGGSQLA
-351 GNLGQRQVDPTQAAW
+351 GNLGQRQVDPAQAAW

-390 GAVASRGDNQAA
+390 GAIASRGDNQAA

-415 PRATPPSLPP
+415 PVPTPPSLPP
-425 PPIPPQVLAL
+425 PPIPQMLAL
-435 PPPETMTVA
+435 PPPEVMTAA
-444 PDGTVTSG
+444 PDGTITPG
-452 GLRPEVLAE
+452 GVRPEVMAE

-473 APFDAGRIAA
+473 APFDGRRVAA
-483 RPRPVVPF
+483 RPQPTVPF
-491 PDAAPDSMAGI
+491 PDAAPSSIAGI
-502 ANLVSQARQ
+502 ANLVSQARRPNEPTAIAPAAAAI
-511 SAEPV
+511 AEPV
-516 QVSAPVLTQSSPGV
+516 PPQV
-530 SAVAVQDAQ
+530 
-539 QGLQTPEV
+539 QGDQAGLATPEV
-547 PAAAAPASMPDVAPP
+547 PAASAPPLAPAVAPP
-562 WVDQET
+562 WVDAQT
-568 GEALREPSKVDI
+568 GEALREPTPTDI

-610 YGLASSRVRPLLEEV
+610 YGLPSARVRPLLEEV
-625 KAERRRGF
+625 KGERRRGL
-633 TEPPAETG
+633 TEPPADAG
-641 ITPAIDG
+641 APAAAEAASTAPLPQRNAAPQADLQLDG
-648 ADVPARGL
+648 PATTDRS
-656 AIEPAALPANV
+656 APAALASEL
-667 QQPAAAT
+667 QL
-674 GNRAAPQTVLD
+674 APGQVE
-685 DGRALQASTGDAV
+685 
-698 AQAETGSS
+698 AQSDTGSS
-706 GTPVVEPRADSARLT
+706 RGPVAEPRAVDVTDATTLAETAPERPIAEPAPAQDTASAP
-721 TSTVEPTAV
+721 S
-730 SAAAEQTVAVPEPVQ
+730 
-745 VNTPATAEAPKVA
+745 EAPKVA

-771 LPTPTDAQKE
+771 LPAPTEAQKL
-781 AGNYKKGHVRIN
+781 AGNYRKGHVRIN

-839 SEDPALPVFVVDQ
+839 AEDPALPVYVVDQ

-869 NEQEARDTYL
+869 SEQEARDTYL

-900 KTWVRDP
+900 KAWVRDP
-907 KKTTRRVTRAQSA
+907 KKTTRRVSRAKPAEAA
-920 PAANTAGS
+920 PAL
-928 SEVAQPVA
+928 QPAPNVGDSG
-936 QAAQGVVEND
+936 QGVSATAETVGAPAETGSASAKEGGEPAAATAPAKPPGAVE
-946 QTVSK
+946 VGP
-951 TAQSVSKK
+951 V
-959 SQSLGSEGE
+959 
-968 AEGAT
+968 
-973 PQPIYTPKVRRIAG
+973 YTPKVRIKAG
-987 SPHYDRGDAGTLG
+987 SPEYDRGDIGTLG
-1000 AYFTPGRIVNGY
+1000 AYFKPGRIVNAYG
-1012 ANTRD
+1012 NTRD
-1017 RVLAFNPSREGGTW
+1017 RVIEFRPPGKDPRWRVKVQMVDKEGN
-1031 SVQVQG
+1031 
-1037 VDAAGNP
+1037 A
-1044 LPGEGPR
+1044 LPDEAPR
-1051 WHNTL
+1051 WHSTV
-1056 PSPRDLERVL
+1056 PSPRDLDSVL
-1066 GKPVPK
+1066 GKPERK
-1072 PRKAAASDAT
+1072 SRRDAKAA
-1082 AAAPANKG
+1082 KE
-1090 AAKADTGP
+1090 AKAAEA
-1098 VKQPSQETV
+1098 K
-1107 SGPIEDLG
+1107 
-1115 EKLGGAR
+1115 
-1122 KDLAKPT
+1122 KDDKAKP
-1129 GARPQRQADPD
+1129 
-1140 ASPAWSKKYLAME
+1140 ASNPETSKPAPS
-1153 DARNPGTW
+1153 D
-1161 RLFKSKK
+1161 
-1168 GTFGNPLAS
+1168 
-1177 RQTYASQT
+1177 
-1185 EAEAAIP
+1185 
-1192 MVELARNHRAVER
+1192 
-1205 TPGNWAIARD
+1205 
-1215 VTDRKR
+1215 TDR
-1221 VYLKDGFESRAAAL
+1221 ESGSSPVADSSA
-1235 EYMASNAPALIDTK
+1235 
-1249 TTVGEDALPRPDKV
+1249 
-1263 MRVGEARREGNVQGQ
+1263 GQ
-1278 QFMDTFGFRGVEF
+1278 
-1291 GKWNNQ
+1291 
-1297 DERQEVMNHAFDAL
+1297 
-1311 VDLSE
+1311 
-1316 LLNLPPKAMSLDGQ
+1316 
-1330 IGLAFGAR
+1330 
-1338 GHGLSGARAHYER
+1338 
-1351 DYAVINLTKLKGAG
+1351 
-1365 SLAHEWMH
+1365 
-1373 ALDHYLGRQDGKG
+1373 
-1386 AEQIT
+1386 
-1391 NSRGDKVMKASGIDD
+1391 
-1406 YLSNASRLRGNVRP
+1406 
-1420 ELREAFQELMDTMR
+1420 
-1434 TRAEQY
+1434 
-1440 VEDTARAESFL
+1440 
-1451 GKARD
+1451 
-1456 QVQKQLGD
+1456 
-1464 LRSHIEK
+1464 
-1471 ERAWGSRKRAATQQ
+1471 
-1485 ELATFDAA
+1485 
-1493 ADRLLNG
+1493 
-1500 ETFSTDAKPTKGGG
+1500 
-1514 VRFTNDELD
+1514 
-1523 ALDGVLKSVT
+1523 
-1533 NRTGFNS
+1533 
-1540 ERTGSLDRLRD
+1540 
-1551 AMGTYQR
+1551 
-1558 RVELWQSADAGEAK
+1558 
-1572 TKNVPTSFLTEARKL
+1572 
-1587 DDGRVGNYWTTPH
+1587 
-1600 ELLAR
+1600 
-1605 AFSSYVED
+1605 
-1613 RLQDVGRAS
+1613 
-1622 AFMSFGSDPRFAV
+1622 SDP
-1635 PVGTEFARP
+1635 
-1644 FPGGAERQAMNAAF
+1644 
-1658 DRFFAEVKHEE
+1658 
-1669 TPAGGVRLFSRR
+1669 LFSRR

-1694 RPGRLSSHTDYT
+1694 RPGRLSAHADYD
-1706 AGKAGD
+1706 AAKAGND
-1712 DAAALRVARDVITPE
+1712 TAALRVARDVITPE
-1727 FVDNVRSALPGG
+1727 FVQDVRAALPEG

-1784 DRSGGD
+1784 NRSAGD

-1800 FTGKVEAGRDYVL
+1800 FTGKVEKGRDYVL

-1840 ATALTGKDYSRRIA
+1840 ATALTGKDYSRKIA
-1854 LNTRSL
+1854 LNSQSL

-1906 RDRVAAG
+1906 RDRVAEG
-1913 RVPGLR
+1913 RVSGLR
-1919 AVGEGTA
+1919 PVGEGAA
-1926 GEGSGVEAPGTG
+1926 GEGSGAEAPGPG

-1988 AKVDPDY
+1988 AKVDPGY

-2056 NGSGTAAMKSV
+2056 NGSGSAALKSV

-2118 LKWSEGEVRDL
+2118 LKWSETEVRDL

-2184 ADERGRPADFLT
+2184 ANERGRPADFLT
-2196 LSAARA
+2196 LGAARA
-2202 EAARTG
+2202 EAERTG
-2208 GQVLADPAESG
+2208 GQVLADPVENG

-2243 MPPADVLEDID
+2243 MPPADALADID
-2254 SIQKGVQAEGV
+2254 AIQQGVQGDDV
-2265 LARARQKLA
+2265 LVRARQKLE
-2274 DLNPGRVKDALRST
+2274 DLSLSKLKDTLRPT

-2304 YFPGIDRYSD
+2304 YFPTIDRYSD
-2314 YLAEMQADRNKLQSE
+2314 YLAEMQADRNKLQAE

-2338 HWAGRNKAES
+2338 QWSSKNKAES
-2348 RRLFDLMHLATMDGV
+2348 RRLFDLMHQATIDGV
-2363 DPSREYQPLQFRMP
+2363 DPSREYQPLQFKAP
-2377 GEKGLQEVNRK
+2377 GGQGLQEVNRK
-2388 NVLHAIKVKQQ
+2388 NVLHAIKVIQQ

-2404 SGDSK
+2404 SGDTK
-2409 TNIMNEI
+2409 TNMMNEVK
-2416 TALKAMLKAEPRRR
+2416 ALKAMLKTEPRRR

-2443 SPEAQGFYTQFRDA
+2443 TPEARSLYLQFRDA
-2457 YRSRSEAVEEALVQ
+2457 YRARSEAVEEALVK

-2478 NDLVGGKILSDSS
+2478 SDLVGGKILSDSS
-2491 RRMMVHK
+2491 RGMLVYK
-2498 VREQF
+2498 IREQF

-2533 LMFESQNE
+2533 LMFESLNE
-2541 LDRAVKDL
+2541 LDRAAKDL
-2549 QRREWAITARGM
+2549 QRREWVITARGQ

-2595 VYHLYLQSM
+2595 VYQLYLQTM

-2653 LTDLQDAQKKT
+2653 LTDLKDAQKKI
-2664 QASPSVDTRKIVAGD
+2664 QASPSIDTRKIVAGD
-2679 AILEELGKR
+2679 ALLEELGKR
-2688 HDWIMNPTDSALTN
+2688 HEWIMNPTDSALTN

-2736 ARHGGVKA
+2736 SRHGGVKA

-2797 GGMAGYNPAWSKA
+2797 GGMTGYNPAWSKA

-2823 INREATGLAAYR
+2823 INREATGMAAYR
-2835 LARAEGKS
+2835 LARADGKS
-2843 FDDAVKFARDA
+2843 FDEAVKFARDA

-2900 TKGQDLEVRQVARRN
+2900 TKGQDPQVRQIARRN

-3031 NVLIGK
+3031 NVLVGK
-3037 QQVDEGHIMRGVETM
+3037 QQVDEGHIMRGIETM

-3080 EDLSPWEILL
+3080 ADLSPWEILL

-3134 GDASDRAS
+3134 GDASARAS
-3142 VLSKIGAF
+3142 VLAKIRDF
-3150 NKANPELAITS
+3150 NKVNPELAITS

-3180 GIILNPKLAARLNK
+3180 GIVLNPKLAARLNK

>member
-1 MANPLDFESTFKP
+1 MATFEKVDGNPFGASP
-14 AKRPQP
+14 AP
-20 TGPTAGAP
+20 TQAP
-28 APSLDFQSSFA
+28 APTTGKVARRPTLS
-39 PRQPVQKIAKRPERS
+39 PVQGDPFQKVAKRPERT

-62 GLGIAA
+62 GLGIAS

-77 VEQRNAMEPTNIV
+77 VEQRNSMEPTNVV
-90 RQGLRVLDRLGVKG
+90 RQGLRFLDRLGVKG

-116 SEIVGGRRAGSDS
+116 SEIFGGRRAGSDT
-129 AGLSKATQMATEYLG
+129 AALSKATQAATDYLA

-150 LKQEKQEL
+150 LKQEKQDL
-158 QDTKGFFA
+158 QDTKGFFP

-193 AGTRAAAAQAG
+193 AGTRLAAARAG
-204 ERALAGALAKG
+204 ERALAGAVAKG

-229 RRAATTAA
+229 HRAATAAA

-247 SAGLQT
+247 SAGQQT

-351 GNLGQRQVDPTQAAW
+351 GNLGQRQIDPTQAAW

-415 PRATPPSLPP
+415 PTPTPPSLPP
-425 PPIPPQVLAL
+425 PPIPQMLAL
-435 PPPETMTVA
+435 PPPEVMTA
-444 PDGTVTSG
+444 GPDGTITPGSV
-452 GLRPEVLAE
+452 RPEVMAE

-473 APFDAGRIAA
+473 APFDGRRFAA
-483 RPRPVVPF
+483 RPQPAVPF
-491 PDAAPDSMAGI
+491 PDAAPDSIAGI
-502 ANLVSQARQ
+502 ANLVSRARR
-511 SAEPV
+511 SADPAAAG
-516 QVSAPVLTQSSPGV
+516 APAAASMEAPAPQ
-530 SAVAVQDAQ
+530 VQDVQ
-539 QGLQTPEV
+539 PGLATPEV
-547 PAAAAPASMPDVAPP
+547 PAPASPASPPAPAVAPP
-562 WVDQET
+562 WVDAQT
-568 GEALREPSKVDI
+568 GEALREPTSTDI
-580 KQLLHNGLQ
+580 KQLLHTGLQ
-589 YQVETHGGI
+589 YQVATHGGI

-610 YGLASSRVRPLLEEV
+610 YGLPSARVRPLLEEV
-625 KAERRRGF
+625 KGERRRGL
-633 TEPPAETG
+633 TEPPA
-641 ITPAIDG
+641 
-648 ADVPARGL
+648 DVGT
-656 AIEPAALPANV
+656 
-667 QQPAAAT
+667 PAAAEAAST
-674 GNRAAPQTVLD
+674 APQPQRNVAPQADVQLDGTATADRAAPAPL
-685 DGRALQASTGDAV
+685 ASELQLEPT
-698 AQAETGSS
+698 QAEAQGDTGSS
-706 GTPVVEPRADSARLT
+706 REPVGEPRAVGT
-721 TSTVEPTAV
+721 TQATSPADTAPEQPIAEAPAGQN
-730 SAAAEQTVAVPEPVQ
+730 SAAVP
-745 VNTPATAEAPKVA
+745 ADAPKVA
-758 AAAAEAATNPQND
+758 TAAAEAATNPGND
-771 LPTPTDAQKE
+771 LPLPSDAQKD

-839 SEDPALPVFVVDQ
+839 AEDPALPVYVVDQ

-869 NEQEARDTYL
+869 SEQEARDTYL

-900 KTWVRDP
+900 KAWVRDP
-907 KKTTRRVTRAQSA
+907 KKTTRRVTKAVPAAPAPATNVSEPGQGVSTSAETVSA
-920 PAANTAGS
+920 PAESGS
-928 SEVAQPVA
+928 ALAKTGIEP
-936 QAAQGVVEND
+936 AA
-946 QTVSK
+946 
-951 TAQSVSKK
+951 AAAAAAPAA
-959 SQSLGSEGE
+959 GE
-968 AEGAT
+968 AG
-973 PQPIYTPKVRRIAG
+973 PVYTPKVRRIGG
-987 SPHYDRGDAGTLG
+987 SPQYDRGDIGTLG
-1000 AYFTPGRIVNGY
+1000 AYFTPGRIVNAYG
-1012 ANTRD
+1012 NTRD
-1017 RVLAFNPSREGGTW
+1017 RVIEFRPPGKDPRW
-1031 SVQVQG
+1031 QVKVQQ
-1037 VDAAGNP
+1037 VDSDGNP
-1044 LPGEGPR
+1044 LPDEQPR
-1051 WHNTL
+1051 WHSTI
-1056 PSPRDLERVL
+1056 PSPNDLEKVL
-1066 GKPVPK
+1066 GKPVAK
-1072 PRKAAASDAT
+1072 ARKAAAPAQHS
-1082 AAAPANKG
+1082 AAAADGAPALPRQQ
-1090 AAKADTGP
+1090 AASPA
-1098 VKQPSQETV
+1098 V
-1107 SGPIEDLG
+1107 IEDLG

-1129 GARPQRQADPD
+1129 GARPQRRADPD
-1140 ASPAWSKKYLAME
+1140 GDKDTGAAWSKKYVAME
-1153 DARNPGTW
+1153 DTRNPGTW
-1161 RLFKSKK
+1161 RLFKAKK
-1168 GTFGNPLAS
+1168 GRLGNPLAS
-1177 RQTYASQT
+1177 RQTFASQA
-1185 EAEAAIP
+1185 EADAAIP

-1205 TPGNWAIARD
+1205 ERNNWAIARD

-1221 VYLKDGFESRAAAL
+1221 VYLKDGFDTRAAAL
-1235 EYMASNAPALIDTK
+1235 QYMAEHAPALIDTK

-1263 MRVGEARREGNVQGQ
+1263 MRIGEARREGDVQGQ

-1316 LLNLPPKAMSLDGQ
+1316 LLNLPPRAMSLDGQ

-1373 ALDHYLGRQDGKG
+1373 ALDHYLGRQDGRG
-1386 AEQIT
+1386 SEQVT
-1391 NSRGDKVMKASGIDD
+1391 NGRGDKVMKASGVDD

-1420 ELREAFQELMDTMR
+1420 ELRAAFQELMDTMR

-1464 LRSHIEK
+1464 LRAHIER
-1471 ERAWGSRKRAATQQ
+1471 ERAWGSRKRPATQQ

-1500 ETFSTDAKPTKGGG
+1500 DTFSTDAKPTKGGG
-1514 VRFTNDELD
+1514 VRFTNEELD
-1523 ALDGVLKSVT
+1523 TLDGVLKAVT

-1558 RVELWQSADAGEAK
+1558 RVELWRSADAGEAK
-1572 TKNVPTSFLTEARKL
+1572 TKSVPTSFMTEARKL

-1613 RLQDVGRAS
+1613 RLQDAGRAS

-1644 FPGGAERQAMNAAF
+1644 FPGGVERQTMNAAF

-1694 RPGRLSSHTDYT
+1694 RPGRLSAHADY
-1706 AGKAGD
+1706 AAAKAGD
-1712 DAAALRVARDVITPE
+1712 DTAALRVARDVITPE
-1727 FVDNVRSALPGG
+1727 FVEDVRAALPVG

-1784 DRSGGD
+1784 NRSAGD

-1800 FTGKVEAGRDYVL
+1800 FTGKVEKGRDYVL

-1840 ATALTGKDYSRRIA
+1840 ATALTGKDYSRKIA
-1854 LNTRSL
+1854 LNSQSL

-1906 RDRVAAG
+1906 RDRVAEG
-1913 RVPGLR
+1913 RVSGLR
-1919 AVGEGTA
+1919 PVGEGAA
-1926 GEGSGVEAPGTG
+1926 GEGSGAEAPGPG

-1988 AKVDPDY
+1988 AKVDPGY

-2039 GAKDWTQIVDAI
+2039 GAKDWIQIVDAI
-2051 DQLAA
+2051 DKLAA
-2056 NGSGTAAMKSV
+2056 DGTGTAALKSV

-2118 LKWSEGEVRDL
+2118 LKWSEAEVRDL

-2196 LSAARA
+2196 LGAARA
-2202 EAARTG
+2202 EAERTG
-2208 GQVLADPAESG
+2208 GQVLADPVEHG

-2243 MPPADVLEDID
+2243 MPPADALADID
-2254 SIQKGVQAEGV
+2254 AIQQGVQGDDV
-2265 LARARQKLA
+2265 LVRARQKLE
-2274 DLNPGRVKDALRST
+2274 DLSLSKVKDTLRPT

-2304 YFPGIDRYSD
+2304 YFPTIDRYSD
-2314 YLAEMQADRNKLQSE
+2314 YLAEMQADRNKLQAE

-2338 HWAGRNKAES
+2338 QWASKNKAES
-2348 RRLFDLMHLATMDGV
+2348 RRLFDLMHQATMDGV

-2409 TNIMNEI
+2409 TNIMNEVK
-2416 TALKAMLKAEPRRR
+2416 ALKAMLKAEPRRR

-2443 SPEAQGFYTQFRDA
+2443 SPEARRFYSQFRDA
-2457 YRSRSEAVEEALVQ
+2457 YRARSDAVEEALVQ

-2478 NDLVGGKILSDSS
+2478 GDMVGGTALSDSS
-2491 RRMMVHK
+2491 RRMLVHK

-2549 QRREWAITARGM
+2549 ERREWAVTARGM

-2595 VYHLYLQSM
+2595 VYQLYLQTM

-2653 LTDLQDAQKKT
+2653 LTDLKDTQKKI

-2679 AILEELGKR
+2679 ALLEELGKR

-2736 ARHGGVKA
+2736 SRHGGVKA

-2797 GGMAGYNPAWSKA
+2797 GGMTGYNPAWSKA

-2823 INREATGLAAYR
+2823 INREATGMAAYR
-2835 LARAEGKS
+2835 LARADGKS
-2843 FDDAVKFARDA
+2843 FDEAVKFARDA

-2900 TKGQDLEVRQVARRN
+2900 TKGQDPQVRQIARRN

-3031 NVLIGK
+3031 NVLVGK

-3180 GIILNPKLAARLNK
+3180 GIVLNPKLAARLNN